1 MKTFKE
7 CILTNISIYAFLSK
21 QGQKFSLDTP
31 ERKIERR
38 ERKRE
43 NYYTNWYTQKK
54 GTNWYTRKHDAN
66 WYTQKHDA
74 NWYTRIITYVSLH
87 KSE

>member
-21 QGQKFSLDTP
+21 QGQKFPLDTP

-38 ERKRE
+38 ERIITQIGIHKKRAQIGIHE
-43 NYYTNWYTQKK
+43 NMTQIGIHK
-54 GTNWYTRKHDAN
+54 NM
-66 WYTQKHDA
+66 
-74 NWYTRIITYVSLH
+74 TRIGIHELLPMYHYTKVSNL
-87 KSE
+87 